1 VLTENDRAHLLTGMK
16 THTIDAFEQLQQVL
30 RPDGEVTDDVSDIS
44 PDLMRDMYRWM
55 VLVRAFDRKCVIL
68 QRQGRIGTYAPFEGQ
83 EAAQVGSA
91 LALEA
96 QDWMF
101 PTYRDHAAAMV
112 HGQPLTQVLL
122 YWMGR
127 MEGLTC
133 PEGKH
138 ILPPC
143 VPIAT
148 HLLHAA
154 GAAWA
159 SAWRGEPA
167 VSIAYFGDGATSE
180 GDFHEALNFAGVF
193 QLPVVFLC
201 QNNGYAISVPFS
213 RQSASRT
220 IAQRAVAY
228 DIPGVRVDGNDV
240 FAVYRA
246 VRQARERAA
255 AGLGPTLIEAVTFR
269 YGAHTTADD
278 PTRYRDQQRLSE
290 EWRTQRDP
298 VTRLRLYLERHDL
311 WDARQEEAWQAEVAE
326 RIEAAVQSAMAVG
339 PADPLAMFDH
349 VYADEPW
356 HLRQQRQELAAAR
369 TGGALA

>member
-1 VLTENDRAHLLTGMK
+1 MLTENDRAQLWMQMK
-16 THTIDAFEQLQQVL
+16 AHSDRLFEEIQVL
-30 RPDGEVTDDVSDIS
+30 KPDGEVTGPVDDIS
-44 PDLMRDMYRWM
+44 PDVMREMYRWM

-91 LALEA
+91 LALAPE
-96 QDWMF
+96 DWMF

-112 HGQPLTQVLL
+112 HGQPLATVVL

-127 MEGLTC
+127 MEGCVC
-133 PEGKH
+133 PPGKH

-159 SAWRGEPA
+159 AKWRGEPMVA
-167 VSIAYFGDGATSE
+167 IAYFGDGATSE

-193 QLPVVFLC
+193 QLPVIFLC

-278 PTRYRDQQRLSE
+278 PTRYRDQQRLSD
-290 EWRTQRDP
+290 EWRAQRDP

-311 WDARQEEAWQAEVAE
+311 WDARQEEAWQAEVAS
-326 RIEAAVQSAMAVG
+326 RVDAAVQEAIAAG

-356 HLRQQRQELAAAR
+356 HLAEQRRELATAR
-369 TGGALA
+369 GGAHA

>member
-1 VLTENDRAHLLTGMK
+1 MFTENGHVQQLAQMKAHTK
-16 THTIDAFEQLQQVL
+16 DPFETSLQLL
-30 RPDGEVTDDVSDIS
+30 RPDGEVTGPVDDIS
-44 PDLMRDMYRWM
+44 AECMREMYRWM

-68 QRQGRIGTYAPFEGQ
+68 QRQGRIGTYAPYEGQ

-91 LALEA
+91 LALQP

-101 PTYRDHAAAMV
+101 PTYRDHAAALV
-112 HGQPLTQVLL
+112 HGQSLTQVLL

-127 MEGLTC
+127 MEGCTC
-133 PEGKH
+133 PEERH
-138 ILPPC
+138 IMPPC

-159 SAWRGEPA
+159 SAWRGEPL

-180 GDFHEALNFAGVF
+180 GDFHEALNFSGVF
-193 QLPVVFLC
+193 QLPVIFLC
-201 QNNGYAISVPFS
+201 ENNGYAISVPFS

-220 IAQRAVAY
+220 IAQRALAY

-246 VRQARERAA
+246 VCQARERAV

-269 YGAHTTADD
+269 YGAHTTADN
-278 PTRYRDQQRLSE
+278 PTRYRDQKRLSE
-290 EWRTQRDP
+290 EWRQRDP
-298 VTRLRLYLERHDL
+298 LTRLRLYLERHDL
-311 WDARQEEAWQAEVAE
+311 WDARMDESWQAEVAE
-326 RIEAAVQSAMAVG
+326 RIEAAVRQVMDQS
-339 PADPLAMFDH
+339 PADPQGMFDH

-356 HLRQQRQELAAAR
+356 HLRQQRRELAGVEP
-369 TGGALA
+369 GGARA

>member
-1 VLTENDRAHLLTGMK
+1 MKAHSPRLYEEL
-16 THTIDAFEQLQQVL
+16 QVL
-30 RPDGEVTDDVSDIS
+30 RSDGEVTGPIDDI
-44 PDLMRDMYRWM
+44 PPERMREMYRWM
-55 VLVRAFDRKCVIL
+55 VLMRGFDKKCVTW

-91 LALEA
+91 LALSNS
-96 QDWMF
+96 DWMF

-112 HGQPLTQVLL
+112 HGQTMANVLL

-127 MEGLTC
+127 MEGC
-133 PEGKH
+133 VSPPGVRV
-138 ILPPC
+138 LPPC

-148 HLLHAA
+148 HLLHAVGLA
-154 GAAWA
+154 FAMTL
-159 SAWRGEPA
+159 RGERA
-167 VSIAYFGDGATSE
+167 VAIAYFGDGATSE

-193 QLPVVFLC
+193 RLPVIFLC

-240 FAVYRA
+240 FAVHRA
-246 VRQARERAA
+246 VTQARERAV

-278 PTRYRDQQRLSE
+278 PTRYRDQRRLSE

-298 VTRLRLYLERHDL
+298 IARLRLYLERRDL
-311 WDARQEEAWQAEVAE
+311 WSAREEEAWQAEAAALVE
-326 RIEAAVQSAMAVG
+326 EAMQEAMAAG
-339 PADPLAMFDH
+339 AADPLAMFQH

-356 HLRQQRQELAAAR
+356 HLAKQRREMLESR
-369 TGGALA
+369 GGASA